1 MDKKIA
7 SLLEDIKRLMILSLI
22 DRGVKGKRIAD
33 VLNVD
38 AAIVS
43 RIVSPK
49 KNKKG

>member
-1 MDKKIA
+1 MDAKIA

-22 DRGVKGKRIAD
+22 DRGVKGNRIAD

-49 KNKKG
+49 KKK

>member
-1 MDKKIA
+1 MDQKIA

-43 RIVSPK
+43 RVVSPK
-49 KNKKG
+49 KKKKG

>member
-7 SLLEDIKRLMILSLI
+7 GLLEDIKRLMILDLI

-33 VLNVD
+33 VLKVD

>member
-1 MDKKIA
+1 MDKKIID
-7 SLLEDIKRLMILSLI
+7 LLDDIKRLLILDLI

-43 RIVSPK
+43 RIISPK
-49 KNKKG
+49 KAKKG